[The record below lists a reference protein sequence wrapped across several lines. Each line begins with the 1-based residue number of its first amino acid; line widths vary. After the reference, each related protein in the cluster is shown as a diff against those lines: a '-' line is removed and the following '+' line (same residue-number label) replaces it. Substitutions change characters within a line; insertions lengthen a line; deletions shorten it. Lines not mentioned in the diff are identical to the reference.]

1 MAVIK
6 HSVWEGLAVKPAF
19 GDAMSAP
26 AYKLITLQYRDV
38 RNYSTAIGAKR
49 HIRQIERYALF
60 GTSNVSLERTPV
72 DDFISDWGHRYII
85 VRDRDGLLVYLIR
98 NYAAIQAFI
107 KESE

>member
-1 MAVIK
+1 MTVID
-6 HSVWEGLAVKPAF
+6 HSVWDGLAVQPAF

-26 AYKLITLQYRDV
+26 AYKLNTLQYRDD

-49 HIRQIERYALF
+49 HIRQIERYALS

-72 DDFISDWGHRYII
+72 ADFISDWGHRYIV
-85 VRDRDGLLVYLIR
+85 VRDRYGLLIYLIR

-107 KESE
+107 RESE